1 MYNLGYINNIML
13 FRFLA
18 LVIFNIICYNCSMG
32 IRREF
37 LNYNYLRYK
46 YILDCAKFIKNVET
60 LCSNVSDFDK
70 FNAFCEIYEF
80 KRKYFTLL

>member
-1 MYNLGYINNIML
+1 MYNPKYTNNIML
-13 FRFLA
+13 FQILGI
-18 LVIFNIICYNCSMG
+18 VIFSMVCYNCSMG
-32 IRREF
+32 IGREF

-70 FNAFCEIYEF
+70 FNAFC
-80 KRKYFTLL
+80 